1 MPQRRLREAS
11 EYFEERYP
19 VGYGVELRKRKREF
33 ERGTAKAL
41 AKAGMAETER
51 EEVGAT
57 KRRKMVEAGLGERL
71 GREQEFARPAQR
83 AAARK
88 TGAEAEKIRYGT
100 EFEKGLEG
108 SLEDIIKA
116 RAEEAG
122 IGVSEARREIRLR
135 DEGEVE
141 AARISDIEEA
151 PMVEPAKPRRKLRP
165 SIARPLFGGPPLKRG
180 FEAPPLLAPT
190 GGWGAFKDFL
200 NLGVKKGYEWAFPR
214 GD

>member
-1 MPQRRLREAS
+1 MARLGWPKGHGERRREEIRKFRREEAGTLARAS
-11 EYFEERYP
+11 
-19 VGYGVELRKRKREF
+19 
-33 ERGTAKAL
+33 
-41 AKAGMAETER
+41 MAEVER
-51 EEVGAT
+51 AEVGAT
-57 KRRKMVEAGLGERL
+57 RRLGMKEAGLGERL
-71 GREQEFARPAQR
+71 GREQEFARPLQR
-83 AAARK
+83 AE
-88 TGAEAEKIRYGT
+88 TEKVRYGT

-151 PMVEPAKPRRKLRP
+151 PMVEAARPRRKLRP

-190 GGWGAFKDFL
+190 GGWGALKDFL